1 MKTWSSSLLTK
12 VEKHLNASQ
21 YWGEHTDLF
30 SPSRKRSNSIHLAV
44 FVEPFLQFLL
54 DGRKTVES
62 RFSIHRR
69 PPFGCVKSGDLVL
82 IKESGGPIVA
92 VVEISHVWYYQLDS
106 GAWEMIRKRFAKQLC
121 VDDPEFWEN
130 KASSYFATLMQLG
143 RVERLNPLACAKRD
157 RRGWVV
163 LDGRERQIDL
173 FAKIGCAKD
182 EIPQSSASVSD
193 ELKEW

>member
-12 VEKHLNASQ
+12 VEKHLIAREYCEAHS
-21 YWGEHTDLF
+21 DLL
-30 SPSRKRSNSIHLAV
+30 SPSKKRFNSIHLAV

-92 VVEISHVWYYQLDS
+92 VAEISEVWYYQLDRD
-106 GAWEMIRKRFAKQLC
+106 AWDLIRTRFARQLC
-121 VDDPEFWEN
+121 VDDPVFWES
-130 KASSYFATLMQLG
+130 KASSYFATLMQIG
-143 RVERLNPLACAKRD
+143 RVEKLDPLTCAKRD

-163 LDGRERQIDL
+163 LDRHDRQTNL
-173 FAKIGCAKD
+173 FSG
-182 EIPQSSASVSD
+182 VR
-193 ELKEW
+193 

>member
-12 VEKHLNASQ
+12 LEKHLNARQ
-21 YWGEHTDLF
+21 YCEGQSDLV
-30 SPSRKRSNSIHLAV
+30 SPSRKRRNSIHLAV

-69 PPFGCVKSGDLVL
+69 PPFGCVHSGDSVL

-92 VVEISHVWYYQLDS
+92 VAEISDVWYYQL
-106 GAWEMIRKRFAKQLC
+106 GPAAWETIRTRFAKQLC
-121 VDDPEFWEN
+121 ADDPEFWES
-130 KASSYFATLMQLG
+130 KACSYFATLMQIG
-143 RVERLNPLACAKRD
+143 RVEKLDPLACAKRD

-163 LDGRERQIDL
+163 LDGHERQTDL
-173 FAKIGCAKD
+173 FPKVG
-182 EIPQSSASVSD
+182 
-193 ELKEW
+193 